1 MTKKKISKRSIFVV
15 SAIAIVLT
23 ILVWYVV
30 MRQIF
35 VMEGDKAGE
44 ILYKSDNVILQVLE
58 QNKKAKN
65 VVILGEG
72 YSESVNE
79 EGIITYCDPLM
90 FKPNTNNLFNQDTQ
104 VIYVYY
110 PFDVEKQ
117 QERLGV
123 AGQEIASYINDELK
137 DYEEEN
143 IVAIGHSKCGV
154 CFANMTQW
162 LDRKITIVTISAP
175 FKGTIVADKSLFK
188 EKMNFFEYS
197 IYNIMFS
204 NHQVDKDII
213 AGSYFLEQANYDG
226 LANQN
231 HINIVST
238 CQKESNNLVDKS
250 LSYINDK
257 YSINGD
263 GIVPLESQ
271 LMEYEN
277 TIQIFIEASH
287 ATSIEKG
294 IEVAK
299 QYIPCLQ

>member
-15 SAIAIVLT
+15 SVITTVLV
-23 ILVWYVV
+23 ILVGCIV
-30 MRQIF
+30 MKQIF
-35 VMEGDKAGE
+35 VMKGDKAGE
-44 ILYKSDNVILQVLE
+44 ILYKSKNVILQVLE
-58 QNKKAKN
+58 YNKNAQN

-79 EGIITYCDPLM
+79 KGIITHCDLLM
-90 FKPNTNNLFNQDTQ
+90 FKPNTNLFNQNTQ

-110 PFDVEKQ
+110 PFDVEQQ
-117 QERLGV
+117 QERLGI
-123 AGQEIASYINDELK
+123 AGQEIASYINENLK

-162 LDRKITIVTISAP
+162 LNRKITIVTISSP
-175 FKGTIVADKSLFK
+175 FKGTVIADKSLFK
-188 EKMNFFEYS
+188 EKMNYFEFS

-204 NHQVDKDII
+204 DHQVDKDII

-226 LANQN
+226 LVNQN
-231 HINIVST
+231 HINIVSV
-238 CQKESNNLVDKS
+238 CKKDSNNLIDNI

-263 GIVPLESQ
+263 GIVSLESQ

-277 TIQIFIEASH
+277 TIQIFVEASH
-287 ATSIEKG
+287 ATAMEKG
-294 IEVAK
+294 IEVIK

>member
-15 SAIAIVLT
+15 SAIATVLA
-23 ILVWYVV
+23 ILVGYIV
-30 MRQIF
+30 MKQIF
-35 VMEGDKAGE
+35 VMKGDKAGE

-58 QNKKAKN
+58 QNKNAQN

-79 EGIITYCDPLM
+79 EGIITHCDPLM
-90 FKPNTNNLFNQDTQ
+90 LKPNTNLFNQDTQ

-117 QERLGV
+117 QERLGI
-123 AGQEIASYINDELK
+123 AGKEISSYINKNLK

-143 IVAIGHSKCGV
+143 IVVIGHSKCGV
-154 CFANMTQW
+154 CFANMAQW
-162 LDRKITIVTISAP
+162 LNRKITIVTISAP

-188 EKMNFFEYS
+188 EKMNYFEFS

-204 NHQVDKDII
+204 NHQIDKDII
-213 AGSYFLEQANYDG
+213 TGSYFLEQANYDG

-238 CQKESNNLVDKS
+238 CKKKSNNLIDNI
-250 LSYINDK
+250 LAYINDK

-271 LMEYEN
+271 LMEHEN
-277 TIQIFIEASH
+277 TIQIFIDASH
-287 ATSIEKG
+287 ATSTEKG

>member
-15 SAIAIVLT
+15 SAIATVLA
-23 ILVWYVV
+23 ILVRYVV

-79 EGIITYCDPLM
+79 EGIITHCDPLM
-90 FKPNTNNLFNQDTQ
+90 FKPNANLFNQDTQ

-117 QERLGV
+117 KERLGI
-123 AGQEIASYINDELK
+123 AGQEIANYINEDLEG
-137 DYEEEN
+137 YEEEN

-162 LDRKITIVTISAP
+162 LNRKITIVTISAP

-238 CQKESNNLVDKS
+238 CQKESDNMIDS
-250 LSYINDK
+250 ILSYINDK

-271 LMEYEN
+271 LMEHEN
-277 TIQIFIEASH
+277 TIQIFINSSH
-287 ATSIEKG
+287 ATSMEKG

>member
-1 MTKKKISKRSIFVV
+1 MTKKKISKRFIFVV
-15 SAIAIVLT
+15 SVIATVLI
-23 ILVWYVV
+23 ILVGYIV
-30 MRQIF
+30 MKQIF
-35 VMEGDKAGE
+35 VMKGDKAGE
-44 ILYKSDNVILQVLE
+44 ILYKSENVILQVLE
-58 QNKKAKN
+58 YNENAQN

-79 EGIITYCDPLM
+79 KGIITHCDPLM
-90 FKPNTNNLFNQDTQ
+90 FKPNTNLFNPNTQ

-110 PFDVEKQ
+110 PFDIEQQ
-117 QERLGV
+117 QERLGI
-123 AGQEIASYINDELK
+123 AGQEVANYINENLK
-137 DYEEEN
+137 DYEAEN

-154 CFANMTQW
+154 CFANMAQW
-162 LDRKITIVTISAP
+162 LNRKITIVTISAP
-175 FKGTIVADKSLFK
+175 FKGTIVADKSVFK
-188 EKMNFFEYS
+188 EKMNYFEFS
-197 IYNIMFS
+197 IYDMMFS

-238 CQKESNNLVDKS
+238 CKKESDNSIDNILA
-250 LSYINDK
+250 YINDK

-271 LMEYEN
+271 LIEYEN
-277 TIQIFIEASH
+277 TIQIFIDASH
-287 ATSIEKG
+287 ATSMEKG
-294 IEVAK
+294 IEIAK

>member
-1 MTKKKISKRSIFVV
+1 MTKKKIFKRSIFVV
-15 SAIAIVLT
+15 SAIATVLA
-23 ILVWYVV
+23 ILVGYIA
-30 MRQIF
+30 MKQIF
-35 VMEGDKAGE
+35 VMKGDKAGE
-44 ILYKSDNVILQVLE
+44 ILYSSDNVILQVIE
-58 QNKKAKN
+58 QNKNAQN

-79 EGIITYCDPLM
+79 EGIITHCDPLM
-90 FKPNTNNLFNQDTQ
+90 FKPNINLFNQDTQ

-117 QERLGV
+117 QERLAI
-123 AGQEIASYINDELK
+123 AGQEIASYINENLK

-154 CFANMTQW
+154 CFANMAQW
-162 LDRKITIVTISAP
+162 LNRKITIVTISAP
-175 FKGTIVADKSLFK
+175 FKGTIVADKNVFK
-188 EKMNFFEYS
+188 EKMNYFEFS

-213 AGSYFLEQANYDG
+213 AGSYFLEQTNYDG

-238 CQKESNNLVDKS
+238 CKKESNNLIDNI
-250 LSYINDK
+250 LAYINNK

-277 TIQIFIEASH
+277 TIQLFIDASH
-287 ATSIEKG
+287 ATSMEKG

>member
-15 SAIAIVLT
+15 SVIATVLV
-23 ILVWYVV
+23 ILVGYIV
-30 MRQIF
+30 MKQIF
-35 VMEGDKAGE
+35 VMKGDKVGE
-44 ILYKSDNVILQVLE
+44 ILYKSENVILQVLE
-58 QNKKAKN
+58 YNENAQN

-79 EGIITYCDPLM
+79 KGIITHCDPLM
-90 FKPNTNNLFNQDTQ
+90 FKPNTNLFNQNTQ

-110 PFDVEKQ
+110 PFDVEQQ
-117 QERLGV
+117 QERLGI
-123 AGQEIASYINDELK
+123 AGQEIASYINENLK

-154 CFANMTQW
+154 CFANMAQW
-162 LDRKITIVTISAP
+162 LNRKITIVTISSP
-175 FKGTIVADKSLFK
+175 FKGTVVADKSLFK
-188 EKMNFFEYS
+188 EKMNYFEFS

-204 NHQVDKDII
+204 DHQVDKDII
-213 AGSYFLEQANYDG
+213 AGSCFLEQANYDR

-231 HINIVST
+231 HINIVSA
-238 CQKESNNLVDKS
+238 CKKESNNLIDNI

-287 ATSIEKG
+287 ATSMEKG

-299 QYIPCLQ
+299 QYISCLQ

>member
-15 SAIAIVLT
+15 SVIATVLV
-23 ILVWYVV
+23 ILVGYIV
-30 MRQIF
+30 MKQIF
-35 VMEGDKAGE
+35 VMKGDKAGE
-44 ILYKSDNVILQVLE
+44 ILYRSDNVILQVLE
-58 QNKKAKN
+58 QNEDAQN

-79 EGIITYCDPLM
+79 EGVITHCDPLM
-90 FKPNTNNLFNQDTQ
+90 FKPNTNLFNQDTQ

-110 PFDVEKQ
+110 PFDVEQQ
-117 QERLGV
+117 QERLGI
-123 AGQEIASYINDELK
+123 AGQEIASYINENLK

-154 CFANMTQW
+154 CFANMAQW
-162 LDRKITIVTISAP
+162 LNRKITIVTISAP
-175 FKGTIVADKSLFK
+175 FKGTVVADKKLFK
-188 EKMNFFEYS
+188 EKMNCFEFS

-204 NHQVDKDII
+204 NHQVDKDIT
-213 AGSYFLEQANYDG
+213 ASSYFLEQANYDG

-231 HINIVST
+231 HINIVSA
-238 CQKESNNLVDKS
+238 CKKKSNNLIDNI

-277 TIQIFIEASH
+277 TIQIFIDASH
-287 ATSIEKG
+287 ATSMGKG